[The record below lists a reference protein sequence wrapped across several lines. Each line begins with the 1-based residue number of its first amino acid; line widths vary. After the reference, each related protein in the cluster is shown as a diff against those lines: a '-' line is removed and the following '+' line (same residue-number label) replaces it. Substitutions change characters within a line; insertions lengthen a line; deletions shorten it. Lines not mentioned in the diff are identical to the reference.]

1 MAVTSKRALTERRA
15 PTHARL
21 VEAATKVVARR
32 GFHAA
37 TVDEIAEEA
46 GFSIGALYSN
56 FDGKDDVFLAVFDGH
71 LRWFEERLEESAS
84 AEDATRVFKDWMDSL
99 TRDPEQLLI
108 FIEFWAYAVRRP
120 KLRRSFAARMAEM
133 RADMAAALEQ
143 RAARTGGE
151 LQLPAA
157 TLAVVLLAMARG
169 LGIEKLADDDA
180 FDDSVAQLV
189 ASLVP

>member
-84 AEDATRVFKDWMDSL
+84 AEDPTRAFKDWMDSL
-99 TRDPEQLLI
+99 MREPEQLLI

-133 RADMAAALEQ
+133 RADMAVALEQ
-143 RAARTGGE
+143 RAERTGGE

-157 TLAVVLLAMARG
+157 TLAIVLLAMARG

-180 FDDSVAQLV
+180 VDDSVAQLV